1 MNDID
6 NDIIRISEELDVP
19 LKKLY
24 MLSNN
29 RIRYHKRNQK
39 KCYSNYRKVII
50 HRGRGHKNRVLKVP
64 NEYLKLVQRRIL
76 ERYLYTLSV
85 SEYATAY
92 CKNSSLLKNAEPH
105 IGQQR
110 VLKLDVSGFFDSIDF
125 GKVYGVMCE
134 LGFSKPA
141 TTLLTNIC
149 AHNSIL
155 PQGAPTSPQISNL
168 VMKRFDERIGKW
180 CGERG
185 INYTRYCDDM
195 TFSGGKAVLNAKEIT
210 QLVSRALWK
219 MGFKLNMKKTTL
231 IGSSQRQQVTGIVVN
246 EKAQISSKQRREIRQ
261 EIYYC
266 EKYGVS
272 QSLFFKGAD
281 ITPEKYINSLLGRIS
296 FALQIDPADVKMH
309 EYFKVAKKLKSEVC
323 GEK

>member
-1 MNDID
+1 
-6 NDIIRISEELDVP
+6 
-19 LKKLY
+19 
-24 MLSNN
+24 
-29 RIRYHKRNQK
+29 
-39 KCYSNYRKVII
+39 
-50 HRGRGHKNRVLKVP
+50 
-64 NEYLKLVQRRIL
+64 
-76 ERYLYTLSV
+76 
-85 SEYATAY
+85 
-92 CKNSSLLKNAEPH
+92 
-105 IGQQR
+105 
-110 VLKLDVSGFFDSIDF
+110 
-125 GKVYGVMCE
+125 
-134 LGFSKPA
+134 
-141 TTLLTNIC
+141 
-149 AHNSIL
+149 
-155 PQGAPTSPQISNL
+155 
-168 VMKRFDERIGKW
+168 
-180 CGERG
+180 
-185 INYTRYCDDM
+185 M

-309 EYFKVAKKLKSEVC
+309 EYFKAAKKLKSEVC

>member
-92 CKNSSLLKNAEPH
+92 CKNSSLLKNAE
-105 IGQQR
+105 
-110 VLKLDVSGFFDSIDF
+110 
-125 GKVYGVMCE
+125 
-134 LGFSKPA
+134 
-141 TTLLTNIC
+141 
-149 AHNSIL
+149 
-155 PQGAPTSPQISNL
+155 
-168 VMKRFDERIGKW
+168 
-180 CGERG
+180 
-185 INYTRYCDDM
+185 
-195 TFSGGKAVLNAKEIT
+195 
-210 QLVSRALWK
+210 
-219 MGFKLNMKKTTL
+219 
-231 IGSSQRQQVTGIVVN
+231 
-246 EKAQISSKQRREIRQ
+246 
-261 EIYYC
+261 
-266 EKYGVS
+266 
-272 QSLFFKGAD
+272 LF
-281 ITPEKYINSLLGRIS
+281 
-296 FALQIDPADVKMH
+296 
-309 EYFKVAKKLKSEVC
+309 
-323 GEK
+323 

>member
-92 CKNSSLLKNAEPH
+92 CINSSLLKNAEPH
-105 IGQQR
+105 IGQQ
-110 VLKLDVSGFFDSIDF
+110 
-125 GKVYGVMCE
+125 
-134 LGFSKPA
+134 
-141 TTLLTNIC
+141 
-149 AHNSIL
+149 
-155 PQGAPTSPQISNL
+155 
-168 VMKRFDERIGKW
+168 
-180 CGERG
+180 
-185 INYTRYCDDM
+185 
-195 TFSGGKAVLNAKEIT
+195 
-210 QLVSRALWK
+210 
-219 MGFKLNMKKTTL
+219 
-231 IGSSQRQQVTGIVVN
+231 
-246 EKAQISSKQRREIRQ
+246 
-261 EIYYC
+261 
-266 EKYGVS
+266 
-272 QSLFFKGAD
+272 
-281 ITPEKYINSLLGRIS
+281 
-296 FALQIDPADVKMH
+296 
-309 EYFKVAKKLKSEVC
+309 
-323 GEK
+323 

>member
-1 MNDID
+1 M
-6 NDIIRISEELDVP
+6 
-19 LKKLY
+19 
-24 MLSNN
+24 
-29 RIRYHKRNQK
+29 
-39 KCYSNYRKVII
+39 
-50 HRGRGHKNRVLKVP
+50 P

-85 SEYATAY
+85 SKYATAY

-110 VLKLDVSGFFDSIDF
+110 VLKLDVSDFFDSIDF

-149 AHNSIL
+149 TYNSIL

-185 INYTRYCDDM
+185 I
-195 TFSGGKAVLNAKEIT
+195 
-210 QLVSRALWK
+210 
-219 MGFKLNMKKTTL
+219 

-296 FALQIDPADVKMH
+296 FALQIDPADVKLH
-309 EYFKVAKKLKSEVC
+309 EYFKAAKKLKSEVC

>member
-76 ERYLYTLSV
+76 ERYLYMLSV

-125 GKVYGVMCE
+125 GKIYALITAYCHRVRQHLRRY
-134 LGFSKPA
+134 
-141 TTLLTNIC
+141 
-149 AHNSIL
+149 
-155 PQGAPTSPQISNL
+155 
-168 VMKRFDERIGKW
+168 RIW
-180 CGERG
+180 
-185 INYTRYCDDM
+185 
-195 TFSGGKAVLNAKEIT
+195 
-210 QLVSRALWK
+210 
-219 MGFKLNMKKTTL
+219 
-231 IGSSQRQQVTGIVVN
+231 
-246 EKAQISSKQRREIRQ
+246 
-261 EIYYC
+261 
-266 EKYGVS
+266 
-272 QSLFFKGAD
+272 
-281 ITPEKYINSLLGRIS
+281 
-296 FALQIDPADVKMH
+296 
-309 EYFKVAKKLKSEVC
+309 
-323 GEK
+323 

>member
-1 MNDID
+1 
-6 NDIIRISEELDVP
+6 
-19 LKKLY
+19 
-24 MLSNN
+24 
-29 RIRYHKRNQK
+29 
-39 KCYSNYRKVII
+39 
-50 HRGRGHKNRVLKVP
+50 
-64 NEYLKLVQRRIL
+64 
-76 ERYLYTLSV
+76 
-85 SEYATAY
+85 
-92 CKNSSLLKNAEPH
+92 
-105 IGQQR
+105 
-110 VLKLDVSGFFDSIDF
+110 
-125 GKVYGVMCE
+125 MCE

-149 AHNSIL
+149 THNSIL
-155 PQGAPTSPQISNL
+155 PQGAPTSPQIANL

-195 TFSGGKAVLNAKEIT
+195 TFSGRKAVFNTKEIT
-210 QLVSRALWK
+210 QLVSRALRK

-296 FALQIDPADVKMH
+296 FALQIDPADVKMR
-309 EYFKVAKKLKSEVC
+309 EYFKAAKNSRVRCAGESRAEHGRYETSDNKSSETAQC
-323 GEK
+323 AISEL